1 MSIKFLLILT
11 NICIFLNLSN
21 VVLSQEYVS
30 SFPEKAT
37 QISNIN
43 IKAFCQDS
51 LGDMWIATPHG
62 LNRYNGYE
70 FLQYFHDPLDSNSI
84 GDDYVRT
91 LFLDSSNR
99 LWVGT
104 TTGVDRYNFET
115 NRFEHF
121 CNGKNKPYYSVFSFF
136 EDHQKNIWVV
146 TAPGAVIIDT
156 VKCQLLC
163 QESVGQKY
171 VNLFWEDNS
180 HRLWMG
186 LYQGKGLAVQRDK
199 NNWDYFSLPG
209 DRSVHCRY
217 QDQQGMWWLGTNE
230 GIVLFDPVLQVFK
243 NPPGPVKD
251 DMLLN
256 HTKVNFIKEVSPL
269 KLLIGTDSQGLFLY
283 DIPRRTLLHNELN
296 QRTTALS
303 SQLLSCYIDR
313 DHNVWF
319 GSFDKGFK
327 VWNRCLDY
335 FNSDKQLSDTFKDM
349 FVDQIAE
356 DAYGNLWVGTRYDGI
371 FHYSSSG
378 KVTVYNTQ
386 NSDLFPNGENLIES
400 IFVDSHDRIWIGLT
414 NYLIVAK
421 ISRDGHLQKLETKN
435 FKWVGFMTE
444 DHSGNLWLGSFA
456 GLYRIKMDD
465 PGLNPEL
472 IKEGNTP
479 YICILK
485 SGDVLF
491 SSFGN
496 GIFLL
501 HPNEKIPVPFLPGDS
516 VLTKRGC
523 VSICEDAQHRIW
535 VGSYRDGLLCVSPD
549 RKRYHIFT
557 KRQGLPSDDI
567 LRIEEGNHGDMWL
580 STSFGLSKLRMVD
593 TTFVNYFNGD
603 GTLGNQFHEKAGLKH
618 SDGRIFFAGNHGLTF
633 FNPMVD
639 MPAKFQPKVHLTDL
653 KIFNQSVIPASSG
666 SVLTQ
671 TLPYTRQITLNHHQ
685 TVISIDYTGID
696 FLYPNKLKY
705 AYQLEGFDK
714 NWNLVGNYRRATY
727 SNLSPG
733 KYLFKVKAIN
743 GDGIES
749 QTPATLTIIVKPA
762 PWFSLTAW
770 IAYVLVTLTFIYL
783 LFRLILNI
791 IINRHKLETEHKEL
805 EREQQISEMKINFFT
820 NISHELRTP
829 LTLISAPLEQLSS
842 LKRLDDNSEYL
853 LNTASRNIHSMLRLI
868 NQLLDFRKME
878 SGMLDLQVQ
887 QTDAIQFIRNIQN
900 AFLYSAIGKQ
910 VTVDFV
916 PHVSNLPVWIDT
928 DMVEKILHNLLS
940 NALKFTPQKGK
951 VQIITRTLGQEEAFQ
966 KYQIKDYTYL
976 EIIVT
981 DTGPGIPENKLHEL
995 FVRYRQINGA
1005 SGRKPDYG
1013 GTGIGLHY
1021 TKQLVKT
1028 HRGNIQA
1035 KNRQEGGIAFS
1046 FVLPIGDIYSE
1057 PEKLAVSD
1065 NLPFLMNVPSQPEE
1079 KKFEENKNGYTILVV
1094 EDNAELI
1101 GFIRN
1106 LLKNRYVL
1114 IEAMDGNT
1122 AWSIVQSNSPDLIL
1136 SDVLMPG
1143 LSGYELCKQVKQHP
1157 EFSHIPVILLTA
1169 KSTISDQL
1177 EGLELGADAYIC
1189 KPFHVEY
1196 LLLTIRNLFVNRTRL
1211 QQYFSIPQTPDQ
1223 TILPLVLNKH
1233 DQMFMDKLTQILE
1246 QELANPNL
1254 NIDRLARDMGFS
1266 RTGFYRKIKGLSD
1279 MSPNDFLRSYR
1290 LRRAAEMIRENSLSL
1305 NEIACYTGFNYY
1317 PYFSKSFKN
1326 QFGVSPK
1333 DYTKTT

>member
-1 MSIKFLLILT
+1 MCGCYLNRIFFCFIL
-11 NICIFLNLSN
+11 N
-21 VVLSQEYVS
+21 VCAVAALAQEFGPS
-30 SFPEKAT
+30 SPQEAT
-37 QISNIN
+37 QISNLN

-51 LGDMWIATPHG
+51 LGNMWIATPHG

-70 FLQYFHDPLDSNSI
+70 FVQYFHDPLDSNSI
-84 GDDYVRT
+84 GDDYVRA

-115 NRFEHF
+115 NSFEHYS
-121 CNGKNKPYYSVFSFF
+121 NGKDKPYYSVFSFF

-156 VKCQLLC
+156 VKCRLIH
-163 QESVGQKY
+163 QESVGQKF

-186 LYQGKGLAVQRDK
+186 LYQGNGLAVQRDK

-251 DMLLN
+251 DRLLN

-296 QRTTALS
+296 QRTKTLS

-386 NSDLFPNGENLIES
+386 NSDLFPNDENLIES
-400 IFVDSHDRIWIGLT
+400 VFVDSHDRIWIGLT
-414 NYLIVAK
+414 NYLVVAK

-444 DHSGNLWLGSFA
+444 DHYGNLWLGSFA
-456 GLYRIKMDD
+456 GLFRIKMDD

-472 IKEGNTP
+472 IKEGNSP

-501 HPNEKIPVPFLPGDS
+501 RPNEKVPVPFLPGDS
-516 VLTKRGC
+516 VSNKRGC
-523 VSICEDAQHRIW
+523 ISICEDTQHRIW
-535 VGSYRDGLLCVSPD
+535 MGSYRGGLLCVSPD
-549 RKRYHIFT
+549 RKHYHVFS

-567 LRIEEGNHGDMWL
+567 LRIEEGNHGDMWV
-580 STSFGLSKLRMVD
+580 STSFGISKLRMAD

-618 SDGRIFFAGNHGLTF
+618 SDGRIFFTGNHGLTF
-633 FNPMVD
+633 FDPMVD
-639 MPAKFQPKVHLTDL
+639 MPPKFQPKVHLTDL
-653 KIFNQSVIPASSG
+653 KIFNQSVVPASSG

-671 TLPYTRQITLNHHQ
+671 TLPYTRQITLNHRQ

-762 PWFSLTAW
+762 PWFSWQAWTAYFLIAVAAVYW
-770 IAYVLVTLTFIYL
+770 I
-783 LFRLILNI
+783 FRLVLNMRLQ
-791 IINRHKLETEHKEL
+791 RHRQEAEHR
-805 EREQQISEMKINFFT
+805 EREREKEINEMKMNFFT
-820 NISHELRTP
+820 NISHEIRTP

-842 LKRLDDNSEYL
+842 SQKLDEQGKNL
-853 LNTASRNIHSMLRLI
+853 LGTISRNVQSMLRLI

-878 SGMLDLQVQ
+878 SGMLKIQVQ
-887 QTDAIQFIRNIQN
+887 QIDAIQFIRNIQEI
-900 AFLYSAIGKQ
+900 FFYSAMGKQ
-910 VTVDFV
+910 IKLDFV
-916 PHVSNLPVWIDT
+916 PHVPSFPLWMDA
-928 DMVEKILHNLLS
+928 DKVEEILYNLLS
-940 NALKFTPQKGK
+940 NAVKFTPARGMIS
-951 VQIITRTLGQEEAFQ
+951 VITRELGPEEADK
-966 KYQIKDYTYL
+966 KYQVKEHSYL
-976 EIIVT
+976 EVIVA
-981 DTGPGIPENKLHEL
+981 DNGPGVPADKLHEL
-995 FVRYRQINGA
+995 FVRYRQIEGP

-1013 GTGIGLHY
+1013 GSGIGLYY
-1021 TKQLVKT
+1021 TKRLVET
-1028 HRGNIQA
+1028 HHGKILAQI
-1035 KNRQEGGIAFS
+1035 RQEGGMAFS
-1046 FVLPIGDIYSE
+1046 FILPLGDVYPQPDKQTQKI
-1057 PEKLAVSD
+1057 
-1065 NLPFLMNVPSQPEE
+1065 NLPVKTSLPEQPPKTEG
-1079 KKFEENKNGYTILVV
+1079 KNKNEYTILVA
-1094 EDNAELI
+1094 EDNPELMT
-1101 GFIRN
+1101 FIRN
-1106 LLKNRYVL
+1106 LLNNQFHV
-1114 IEAMDGNT
+1114 IEAMDGST
-1122 AWSIVQSNSPDLIL
+1122 AWEMVQRDSLDLIL

-1143 LSGYELCKQVKQHP
+1143 LTGYELCRNVKQHP
-1157 EFSHIPVILLTA
+1157 EFSHIPVVLLTA
-1169 KSTISDQL
+1169 KSTLNDQL
-1177 EGLELGADAYIC
+1177 EGLEQGADAYIC
-1189 KPFHVEY
+1189 KPFNIDY
-1196 LLLTIRNLFVNRTRL
+1196 LLLTIKNLFLSRDRL
-1211 QQYFSIPQTPDQ
+1211 RQYYSMPQVQDQ
-1223 TILPLVLNKH
+1223 KNPPVSLNVH
-1233 DQMFMDKLTQILE
+1233 DQKFMAKLTQILE
-1246 QELANPNL
+1246 KELANPNL
-1254 NIDRLARDMGFS
+1254 DIDTIARDLGFS
-1266 RTGFYRKIKGLSD
+1266 RTGFYRKVKGLSD
-1279 MSPNDFLRSYR
+1279 MSPSDFVRSYR
-1290 LRRAAEMIRENSLSL
+1290 LRRAAELLQENTMSL
-1305 NEIACYTGFNYY
+1305 NDIATYTGFNFYSH
-1317 PYFSKSFKN
+1317 FSKSFKK

-1333 DYTKTT
+1333 DYIQT